1 MAGKFWSVFFGL
13 HAVVGLALF
22 VASPSLGWW
31 FPLHPQA
38 PSGEALS
45 AIGQRIDQLFYL
57 ILGVT
62 GVVYV
67 GTQVVLTWTLWRY
80 GTSTVPDGSQP
91 ARKPWYSHGNH
102 TVEVAW
108 AIIPGLILLY
118 LAFAQMDVWAK
129 FRMRG
134 TVAKEVLSAPV
145 AEVTARQ
152 FEWRIRYPAPGKT
165 LQPKPQPDDLYTVN
179 DLHVPLG
186 KMVAIR
192 LVSED
197 VLHSFFVPH
206 LRIKQDAVPGM
217 AIPVWFETLKGG
229 TYELVCAELCGWG
242 HYKMRGQVTAESPEE
257 FAAYLARLS
266 QQQSSDGA
274 SEQVAKA
281 EGAQQ

>member
-1 MAGKFWSVFFGL
+1 MAGKLWGLFFGL
-13 HAVVGLALF
+13 HAVVGLGLF
-22 VASPSLGWW
+22 VASPSMGWW
-31 FPLHPQA
+31 FPLHAQA
-38 PSGEALS
+38 PAGEALS
-45 AIGQRIDQLFYL
+45 PIGQRIDQLFYL

-67 GTQVVLTWTLWRY
+67 GTQVVLTWTLWRF
-80 GTSTVPDGSQP
+80 GTDAVPDGQQP

-102 TVEVAW
+102 HVELAW
-108 AIIPGLILLY
+108 AISPGLVLLY
-118 LAFAQMDVWAK
+118 LAFVQMDVWSK

-165 LQPKPQPDDLYTVN
+165 LQPKPQPDDLYTIN

-186 KMVAIR
+186 RMVAIR
-192 LVSED
+192 LVSDD
-197 VLHSFFVPH
+197 VLHSFFIPH

-217 AIPVWFETLKGG
+217 AIPVWFEALKGG

-242 HYKMRGQVTAESPEE
+242 HYKMRGEVTAESPDE
-257 FAAYLARLS
+257 FAAYLGRLAK
-266 QQQSSDGA
+266 QQSSDGV
-274 SEQVAKA
+274 SEQVAQS
-281 EGAQQ
+281 EGTDQ

>member
-1 MAGKFWSVFFGL
+1 MAGKFWGLFFGL
-13 HAVVGLALF
+13 HAAVGMALF
-22 VASPSLGWW
+22 FASPSLGWW
-31 FPLHPQA
+31 FPLHAQA

-45 AIGQRIDQLFYL
+45 PIGQRIDQLFYL
-57 ILGVT
+57 ILAVT

-67 GTQVVLTWTLWRY
+67 GTQVVLTLILWRF
-80 GTSTVPDGSQP
+80 GTSTLPDGQQP
-91 ARKPWYSHGNH
+91 ARKPWFSHGNH
-102 TVEVAW
+102 TVEAVW
-108 AIIPGLILLY
+108 AVIPGLILLY

-186 KMVAIR
+186 RTVAIR

-217 AIPVWFETLKGG
+217 AIPVWFEAIKGG

-242 HYKMRGQVTAESPEE
+242 HYKMRGEVKAETPEE
-257 FAAYLARLS
+257 FAAYLAQLAK
-266 QQQSSDGA
+266 QQSSDGV
-274 SEQVAKA
+274 SEQVAQT
-281 EGAQQ
+281 GGTDQ